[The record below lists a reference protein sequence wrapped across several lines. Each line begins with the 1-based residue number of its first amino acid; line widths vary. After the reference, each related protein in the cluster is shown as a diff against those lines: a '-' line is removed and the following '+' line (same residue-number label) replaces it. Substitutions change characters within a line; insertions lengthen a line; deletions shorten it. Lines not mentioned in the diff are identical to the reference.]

1 MKKLI
6 VAAMLVLG
14 ATSAFAGDS
23 DALKAVM
30 KAKTY
35 AEAEALVKQ
44 NLGQFANDAEK
55 AKAYNKL
62 VDLGMK
68 VFNEQQT
75 IQQTN
80 QLMKKNDPVDENVMN
95 EGAYNA
101 LMNAIE
107 CYKYD
112 QLPNAKGKVAPKF
125 NGNATRVW
133 GARQQLVN
141 AGQTAAQNN
150 KEADVLKYWGTFL
163 DTDNE
168 PLFASV
174 DQKQKDSEKDY
185 IGQVALFAARY
196 AYQAKDAARCEKYC
210 DIAMKSEK
218 EAKDALNLKLYV
230 MKDGLKTHED
240 SLAYVNKLKD
250 IFAKDETNEV
260 VLDGLKTREDSLN
273 YVNKLKG
280 IFAQDETNEVVLDG
294 LNSMYSSLKME
305 KEQAELLDNAIAK
318 NPNNFVALA
327 NKGMMYIQ
335 KNDADNAIK
344 CLKQALAAKEDNV
357 VVLTYLGACYN
368 SKAGNLQ
375 DPNGRKVV
383 YQEAIKVLDKAKQ
396 LDPEKAQAN
405 WGYTR
410 YQAYYGYYGP
420 NAAETKQ
427 AEAESK

>member
-35 AEAEALVKQ
+35 AEAEALLKQ

-68 VFNEQQT
+68 DFNDQQS

-150 KEADVLKYWGTFL
+150 KADEVLKYWGAFL
-163 DTDNE
+163 DTDSE

-174 DQKQKDSEKDY
+174 DAKQKEAEKEY

-210 DIAMKSEK
+210 DIAMTSEK

-230 MKDGLKTHED
+230 MKDGLKT
-240 SLAYVNKLKD
+240 K
-250 IFAKDETNEV
+250 
-260 VLDGLKTREDSLN
+260 EDSLN
-273 YVNKLKG
+273 YVNKLKDLY
-280 IFAQDETNEVVLDG
+280 AKDPSNDVMLDG
-294 LNSMYSSLKME
+294 LNSMYSALKME
-305 KEQAELLDNAIAK
+305 KEQTELLDAAIAK
-318 NPNNFVALA
+318 DPKNFVALA

-335 KNDADNAIK
+335 KNDANNAIK
-344 CLKQALAAKEDNV
+344 CLKQALEAKPDNV
-357 VVLTYLGACYN
+357 VVMTYLGACYN
-368 SKAGNLQ
+368 SKAGEIQ
-375 DPNGRKVV
+375 AVQGRKVV
-383 YQEAIKVLDKAKQ
+383 YQEAIKILDKAKE

-420 NAAETKQ
+420 NAPETKK
-427 AEAESK
+427 AEEESK

>member
-1 MKKLI
+1 MKKFL
-6 VAAMLVLG
+6 VAAMMVLG

-62 VDLGMK
+62 VDLSMK
-68 VFNEQQT
+68 AYNDQQS
-75 IQQTN
+75 IMQTN
-80 QLMKKNDPVDENVMN
+80 QIMKKNDPIDENAMN

-101 LMNAIE
+101 LLNAVE

-125 NGNATRVW
+125 GSNAARVW
-133 GARQQLVN
+133 SARIQLVN

-150 KEADVLKYWGTFL
+150 KADDVLKYWGAFL
-163 DTDNE
+163 DTETD
-168 PLFASV
+168 PLFASI
-174 DQKQKDSEKDY
+174 DAKQKESEKEY

-196 AYQAKDAARCEKYC
+196 AYQAKDGARCEKYC

-230 MKDGLKTHED
+230 LKDGLKTHAD
-240 SLAYVNKLKD
+240 SLSYINKLKD
-250 IFAKDETNEV
+250 LYAKDANNEV
-260 VLDGLKTREDSLN
+260 
-273 YVNKLKG
+273 
-280 IFAQDETNEVVLDG
+280 ILDG
-294 LNSMYSSLKME
+294 LNSMYSSMRMQ
-305 KEQAELLDNAIAK
+305 KEQEALLDEVLAR
-318 NPNNFVALA
+318 NPNSFVALA
-327 NKGMMYIQ
+327 NRGMMFIQ
-335 KNDADNAIK
+335 RNDADNAIK
-344 CLKQALAAKEDNV
+344 NLKKALDIKPDNV
-357 VVLTYLGACYN
+357 TVMVYLGACYN
-368 SKAGNLQ
+368 SKASALQ

-383 YQEAIKVLDKAKQ
+383 YKEAINVLDKAKE
-396 LDPEKAQAN
+396 LDPEKSQAN

-420 NAAETKQ
+420 TAAETKK
-427 AEAESK
+427 AEEESK

>member
-150 KEADVLKYWGTFL
+150 KADEVLKYWGAFL
-163 DTDNE
+163 DTDSE

-174 DQKQKDSEKDY
+174 DAKQKEAEKEY

-196 AYQAKDAARCEKYC
+196 AYQANDAARCEKYC
-210 DIAMKSEK
+210 DIAMTSEK

-230 MKDGLKTHED
+230 MKDGLKT
-240 SLAYVNKLKD
+240 K
-250 IFAKDETNEV
+250 
-260 VLDGLKTREDSLN
+260 EDSLN
-273 YVNKLKG
+273 YVNKLKDLY
-280 IFAQDETNEVVLDG
+280 AKDPSNEVMLDG
-294 LNSMYSSLKME
+294 LNSMYSALKME
-305 KEQAELLDNAIAK
+305 KEQTELLDAAIAK
-318 NPNNFVALA
+318 DPKNFVALA

-335 KNDADNAIK
+335 KNDANNAIK
-344 CLKQALAAKEDNV
+344 CLKQALEAKPDNV
-357 VVLTYLGACYN
+357 VVMTYLGACYN
-368 SKAGNLQ
+368 SKAGEIQ
-375 DPNGRKVV
+375 AVQGRKVV
-383 YQEAIKVLDKAKQ
+383 YQEAIKILDKAKE

-420 NAAETKQ
+420 NAPETKK
-427 AEAESK
+427 AEEESK

>member
-6 VAAMLVLG
+6 VAAMMVLG

-68 VFNEQQT
+68 AYNDQQS
-75 IQQTN
+75 IMQTN
-80 QLMKKNDPVDENVMN
+80 QIMKKNDPIDENAMN

-101 LMNAIE
+101 LLNAVE

-125 NGNATRVW
+125 GGNAARVW
-133 GARQQLVN
+133 SARIQLVN

-150 KEADVLKYWGTFL
+150 KADDVLKYWGAYL
-163 DTDNE
+163 DTETD
-168 PLFASV
+168 PLFSSIDA
-174 DQKQKDSEKDY
+174 KQKESEKEY

-196 AYQAKDAARCEKYC
+196 AYQAKDGARCEKYC

-230 MKDGLKTHED
+230 LKDGLKTHAD
-240 SLAYVNKLKD
+240 SLSYINKLKD
-250 IFAKDETNEV
+250 LYAKDANNEV
-260 VLDGLKTREDSLN
+260 
-273 YVNKLKG
+273 
-280 IFAQDETNEVVLDG
+280 ILDG
-294 LNSMYSSLKME
+294 LNSMYSSMRMQ
-305 KEQAELLDNAIAK
+305 KEQEALLDEVLAR
-318 NPNNFVALA
+318 NPNSFVALA
-327 NKGMMYIQ
+327 NRGMMFIQ
-335 KNDADNAIK
+335 RNDADNAIK
-344 CLKQALAAKEDNV
+344 NLKKALDIKPDNV
-357 VVLTYLGACYN
+357 TVMVYLGACYN
-368 SKAGNLQ
+368 SKASALQ

-383 YQEAIKVLDKAKQ
+383 YKEAINVLDKAKE
-396 LDPEKAQAN
+396 LDPEKSQAN

-420 NAAETKQ
+420 TAAETKK
-427 AEAESK
+427 AEEESK

>member
-80 QLMKKNDPVDENVMN
+80 QLMKKNDPVDENAMN

-150 KEADVLKYWGTFL
+150 KADEVLKYWGAFL
-163 DTDNE
+163 DTDSE

-174 DQKQKDSEKDY
+174 DAKQKEAEKEY

-210 DIAMKSEK
+210 DIAMTSEK

-230 MKDGLKTHED
+230 MKDGLKT
-240 SLAYVNKLKD
+240 K
-250 IFAKDETNEV
+250 
-260 VLDGLKTREDSLN
+260 EDSLN
-273 YVNKLKG
+273 YVNKLKDLY
-280 IFAQDETNEVVLDG
+280 AKDPSNDVMLDG
-294 LNSMYSSLKME
+294 LNSMYSALKME
-305 KEQAELLDNAIAK
+305 KEQTELLDAAIAK
-318 NPNNFVALA
+318 DPKNFVALA

-335 KNDADNAIK
+335 KNDANNAIK
-344 CLKQALAAKEDNV
+344 CLKQALEAKPDNV
-357 VVLTYLGACYN
+357 VVMTYLGACYN
-368 SKAGNLQ
+368 SKAGEIQ
-375 DPNGRKVV
+375 AVQGRKVV
-383 YQEAIKVLDKAKQ
+383 YQEAIKILDKAKE

-420 NAAETKQ
+420 NAPETKK
-427 AEAESK
+427 AEEESK

>member
-6 VAAMLVLG
+6 VAAMMVLG

-35 AEAEALVKQ
+35 AEAEALLKQ
-44 NLGQFANDAEK
+44 NLGQLANDAEK

-68 VFNEQQT
+68 AYNDQQS
-75 IQQTN
+75 IMQTN
-80 QLMKKNDPVDENVMN
+80 QIMKKNDPIDENAMN

-101 LMNAIE
+101 LMSAIE

-125 NGNATRVW
+125 GGNAARVW
-133 GARQQLVN
+133 SARVQLVN

-150 KEADVLKYWGTFL
+150 KADEVLKYWGAFL
-163 DTDNE
+163 DTDSE
-168 PLFASV
+168 PLFAGI
-174 DQKQKDSEKDY
+174 DAKQKDGEKEY

-230 MKDGLKTHED
+230 MKDGLKTHAD
-240 SLAYVNKLKD
+240 SLAYVDKLK
-250 IFAKDETNEV
+250 A
-260 VLDGLKTREDSLN
+260 L
-273 YVNKLKG
+273 Y
-280 IFAQDETNEVVLDG
+280 AQDETNEVILDG
-294 LNSMYSSLKME
+294 LNSMYSSMKME
-305 KEQAELLDNAIAK
+305 KEQEALLNAAIAK
-318 NPNNFVALA
+318 NPSNFVALA
-327 NKGMMYIQ
+327 NLGMMYIQ

-344 CLKQALAAKEDNV
+344 NLKLALAAKPDNV
-357 VVLTYLGACYN
+357 TVMTYLGACYN
-368 SKAGNLQ
+368 SKAGALQ

-383 YQEAIKVLDKAKQ
+383 YKEAIKVLDKAKE

-420 NAAETKQ
+420 TAAETKK
-427 AEAESK
+427 AEEESK

>member
-6 VAAMLVLG
+6 VAAMMVLG

-23 DALKAVM
+23 DALKAIM

-44 NLGQFANDAEK
+44 NLGQLANDAEK

-68 VFNEQQT
+68 DYNDQQS
-75 IQQTN
+75 IMQTN
-80 QLMKKNDPVDENVMN
+80 QIMKKNDPIDENAMN

-125 NGNATRVW
+125 ANANATRVW
-133 GARQQLVN
+133 GARVQLVN

-150 KEADVLKYWGTFL
+150 ESDNVLKYWGAFL
-163 DTDNE
+163 DTEDA
-168 PLFASV
+168 PLFAN
-174 DQKQKDSEKDY
+174 KTKEKEGEKEY
-185 IGQVALFAARY
+185 LGQVALFTARY
-196 AYQAKDAARCEKYC
+196 AYQAKDPARCEKYC
-210 DIAMKSEK
+210 DMAMKDEK
-218 EAKDALNLKLYV
+218 QAKDALNLKLYV
-230 MKDGLKTHED
+230 MKDGLKTHAD
-240 SLAYVNKLKD
+240 SLAYVDKLKA
-250 IFAKDETNEV
+250 I
-260 VLDGLKTREDSLN
+260 
-273 YVNKLKG
+273 Y
-280 IFAQDETNEVVLDG
+280 AQDETNEVVLDG
-294 LNSMYSSLKME
+294 LNSMFSSLKME
-305 KEQAELLDNAIAK
+305 KEQMELLDAAIAK

-327 NKGMMYIQ
+327 NKGMVYIQ

-344 CLKQALAAKEDNV
+344 CLKQALDAKPDNV

-383 YQEAIKVLDKAKQ
+383 YQEAIKVLDKAKK

-410 YQAYYGYYGP
+410 YQAYYGFYGP
-420 NAAETKQ
+420 TAAETKQ
-427 AEAESK
+427 AEEESK

>member
-6 VAAMLVLG
+6 VAAMMVLG

-68 VFNEQQT
+68 AYNDQQS
-75 IQQTN
+75 IIQTN
-80 QLMKKNDPVDENVMN
+80 QIMKKNDPIDENAMN

-125 NGNATRVW
+125 GSNAARVW
-133 GARQQLVN
+133 AARVQLVN

-150 KEADVLKYWGTFL
+150 KADEVLKYWGAFL
-163 DTDNE
+163 DTDSE
-168 PLFASV
+168 PLFASI
-174 DQKQKDSEKDY
+174 DAKQKDGEKEY

-230 MKDGLKTHED
+230 MKDGLKTHAD
-240 SLAYVNKLKD
+240 SLAYVD
-250 IFAKDETNEV
+250 
-260 VLDGLKTREDSLN
+260 
-273 YVNKLKG
+273 KLKG
-280 IFAQDETNEVVLDG
+280 LYAQDENNEVILDG
-294 LNSMYSSLKME
+294 LNSMYSSMKME
-305 KEQAELLDNAIAK
+305 KEQEALLNAAIAK
-318 NPNNFVALA
+318 NPSNFVALA
-327 NKGMMYIQ
+327 NLGMMYIQ

-344 CLKQALAAKEDNV
+344 NLKQALAAKPDNV
-357 VVLTYLGACYN
+357 TVLTYLGACYN
-368 SKAGNLQ
+368 SKAGALQ

-383 YQEAIKVLDKAKQ
+383 YKEAIKVLDKAKE

-410 YQAYYGYYGP
+410 YQAYYGFYGP
-420 NAAETKQ
+420 TAAETKK
-427 AEAESK
+427 AEEESK

>member
-6 VAAMLVLG
+6 VAAMMVLG
-14 ATSAFAGDS
+14 ATTAFAGDS

-35 AEAEALVKQ
+35 AEAEALLKQ
-44 NLGQFANDAEK
+44 NLGQLANDAEK

-62 VDLGMK
+62 VDLSMK
-68 VFNEQQT
+68 AYNDQQS
-75 IQQTN
+75 IMQTN
-80 QLMKKNDPVDENVMN
+80 QIMKKNDPIDENAMN

-125 NGNATRVW
+125 GGNAARVW
-133 GARQQLVN
+133 SARIQLVN

-150 KEADVLKYWGTFL
+150 KADDVLKYWGAFL
-163 DTDNE
+163 DTETN
-168 PLFASV
+168 PLFASI
-174 DQKQKDSEKDY
+174 DAKQKESEKEY

-196 AYQAKDAARCEKYC
+196 AYQAKDGARCEKYC

-230 MKDGLKTHED
+230 LKDGLKTHAD
-240 SLAYVNKLKD
+240 SLSYINKLKD
-250 IFAKDETNEV
+250 LYAKDANNEV
-260 VLDGLKTREDSLN
+260 
-273 YVNKLKG
+273 
-280 IFAQDETNEVVLDG
+280 ILDG
-294 LNSMYSSLKME
+294 LNSMYSSMRMQ
-305 KEQAELLDNAIAK
+305 KEQEALLDEVLAK
-318 NPNNFVALA
+318 NPNSFVALA
-327 NKGMMYIQ
+327 NRGMMFIQ
-335 KNDADNAIK
+335 RNDADNAIK
-344 CLKQALAAKEDNV
+344 NLKKALDIKPDNV
-357 VVLTYLGACYN
+357 TVMVYLGACYN
-368 SKAGNLQ
+368 SKASALQ

-383 YQEAIKVLDKAKQ
+383 YKEAIKVLDKAKE
-396 LDPEKAQAN
+396 LDPEKSQAN

-420 NAAETKQ
+420 TAAETKK
-427 AEAESK
+427 AEEESK

>member
-6 VAAMLVLG
+6 VAAMMVLG

-23 DALKAVM
+23 DALKAIM

-35 AEAEALVKQ
+35 AEAQALVQ
-44 NLGQFANDAEK
+44 QSLDQLADNAEK

-68 VFNEQQT
+68 DYNDQQS
-75 IQQTN
+75 IMQTN
-80 QLMKKNDPVDENVMN
+80 QIMKKNDPVDENVMN

-101 LMNAIE
+101 LVNALE

-125 NGNATRVW
+125 NSNADRVW
-133 GARQQLVN
+133 GARIQLVN
-141 AGQTAAQNN
+141 AGQSAAQNS
-150 KEADVLKYWGTFL
+150 KDADVLKYWGTFL
-163 DTDNE
+163 DTEDA
-168 PLFASV
+168 PIFAN
-174 DQKQKDSEKDY
+174 KTKEKEGEKEY

-196 AYQAKDAARCEKYC
+196 AYQAKDPARCEKYC
-210 DIAMKSEK
+210 DIAMKDEK
-218 EAKDALNLKLYV
+218 QAKDALNLKLYV
-230 MKDGLKTHED
+230 MKDGLKTHAD
-240 SLAYVNKLKD
+240 SLAYVDKLKA
-250 IFAKDETNEV
+250 I
-260 VLDGLKTREDSLN
+260 
-273 YVNKLKG
+273 Y
-280 IFAQDETNEVVLDG
+280 AQDETNEVVLDG
-294 LNSMYSSLKME
+294 LNSMFSSLKME
-305 KEQAELLDNAIAK
+305 KEQMDLLDAAIAK

-327 NKGMMYIQ
+327 NKGMVYIQ

-344 CLKQALAAKEDNV
+344 CLKQALDAKPDNV

-383 YQEAIKVLDKAKQ
+383 YQEAIKVLDKAKE

-410 YQAYYGYYGP
+410 YQAYYGFYGP
-420 NAAETKQ
+420 TAAETKQ
-427 AEAESK
+427 AEEESK

>member
-6 VAAMLVLG
+6 VAAMMVLG

-35 AEAEALVKQ
+35 AEAEALLKQ
-44 NLGQFANDAEK
+44 NLGQLANDAEK
-55 AKAYNKL
+55 DKAYNKL

-68 VFNEQQT
+68 AYNDQQS
-75 IQQTN
+75 IMQTN
-80 QLMKKNDPVDENVMN
+80 QIMKKNDPIDENAMN

-125 NGNATRVW
+125 GSNAARVW
-133 GARQQLVN
+133 AARVQLVN

-150 KEADVLKYWGTFL
+150 KADEVLKYWGAFL
-163 DTDNE
+163 DTDSE
-168 PLFASV
+168 PLFAGI
-174 DQKQKDSEKDY
+174 DAKQKDGEKEY

-230 MKDGLKTHED
+230 MKDGLKTHAD
-240 SLAYVNKLKD
+240 SLAYVD
-250 IFAKDETNEV
+250 
-260 VLDGLKTREDSLN
+260 
-273 YVNKLKG
+273 KLKG
-280 IFAQDETNEVVLDG
+280 LYAQDENNEVILDG
-294 LNSMYSSLKME
+294 LNSMYSSMKME
-305 KEQAELLDNAIAK
+305 KEQEALLNAAIAK
-318 NPNNFVALA
+318 NPSNFVALA
-327 NKGMMYIQ
+327 NLGMMYIQ

-344 CLKQALAAKEDNV
+344 NLKLALAAKPDNV
-357 VVLTYLGACYN
+357 TVLTYLGACYN
-368 SKAGNLQ
+368 SKAGALQ

-383 YQEAIKVLDKAKQ
+383 YKEAIKVLDKAKE

-410 YQAYYGYYGP
+410 YQAYYGFYGP
-420 NAAETKQ
+420 TAAETKK
-427 AEAESK
+427 AEEESK

>member
-6 VAAMLVLG
+6 VAAMMVLG

-35 AEAEALVKQ
+35 AEAEALLKQ
-44 NLGQFANDAEK
+44 NLGQLANDAEK

-62 VDLGMK
+62 VDLSMK
-68 VFNEQQT
+68 AYNDQQS
-75 IQQTN
+75 IMQTN
-80 QLMKKNDPVDENVMN
+80 QIMKKNDPIDENAMN

-101 LMNAIE
+101 LLNAVE

-125 NGNATRVW
+125 GGNAARVW
-133 GARQQLVN
+133 SARIQLVN

-150 KEADVLKYWGTFL
+150 KADDVLKYWGAYL
-163 DTDNE
+163 DTETD
-168 PLFASV
+168 PLFSSIDA
-174 DQKQKDSEKDY
+174 KQKESEKEY

-196 AYQAKDAARCEKYC
+196 AYQAKDGARCEKYC

-230 MKDGLKTHED
+230 LKDGLKTHAD
-240 SLAYVNKLKD
+240 SLSYINKLKD
-250 IFAKDETNEV
+250 LYAKDANNEV
-260 VLDGLKTREDSLN
+260 
-273 YVNKLKG
+273 
-280 IFAQDETNEVVLDG
+280 ILDG
-294 LNSMYSSLKME
+294 LNSMYSSMRMQ
-305 KEQAELLDNAIAK
+305 KEQEALLDEVLAK
-318 NPNNFVALA
+318 NPNSFVALA
-327 NKGMMYIQ
+327 NRGMMFIQ
-335 KNDADNAIK
+335 RNDADNAIK
-344 CLKQALAAKEDNV
+344 NLKKALDIKPDNV
-357 VVLTYLGACYN
+357 TVMVYLGACYN
-368 SKAGNLQ
+368 SKASALQ

-383 YQEAIKVLDKAKQ
+383 YKEAIKVLDKAKE
-396 LDPEKAQAN
+396 LDPEKSQAN

-420 NAAETKQ
+420 TAAETKK
-427 AEAESK
+427 AEEESK

>member
-6 VAAMLVLG
+6 VAAMMVLG

-35 AEAEALVKQ
+35 AEAEALLKQ
-44 NLGQFANDAEK
+44 NLGQLANDAEK

-62 VDLGMK
+62 VDLSMK
-68 VFNEQQT
+68 AYNDQQS
-75 IQQTN
+75 IMQTN
-80 QLMKKNDPVDENVMN
+80 QIMKKNDPIDENAMN

-101 LMNAIE
+101 LLNAVE

-125 NGNATRVW
+125 GGNAARVW
-133 GARQQLVN
+133 SARIQLVN

-150 KEADVLKYWGTFL
+150 KADDVLKYWGAYL
-163 DTDNE
+163 DTETD
-168 PLFASV
+168 PLFSSIDA
-174 DQKQKDSEKDY
+174 KQKESEKEY

-196 AYQAKDAARCEKYC
+196 AYQAKDGARCEKYC

-230 MKDGLKTHED
+230 LKDGLKTHAD
-240 SLAYVNKLKD
+240 SLSYINKLKD
-250 IFAKDETNEV
+250 LYAKDANIEV
-260 VLDGLKTREDSLN
+260 
-273 YVNKLKG
+273 
-280 IFAQDETNEVVLDG
+280 ILDG
-294 LNSMYSSLKME
+294 LNSMYSSMRMQ
-305 KEQAELLDNAIAK
+305 KEQEALLDEVLAR
-318 NPNNFVALA
+318 NPNSFVALA
-327 NKGMMYIQ
+327 NRGMMFIQ
-335 KNDADNAIK
+335 RNDADNAIK
-344 CLKQALAAKEDNV
+344 NLKKALDIKPDNV
-357 VVLTYLGACYN
+357 TVMVYLGACYN
-368 SKAGNLQ
+368 SKASALQ

-383 YQEAIKVLDKAKQ
+383 YKEAINVLDKAKE
-396 LDPEKAQAN
+396 LDPEKSQAN

-420 NAAETKQ
+420 TAAETKK
-427 AEAESK
+427 AEEESK

>member
-68 VFNEQQT
+68 DFNDQQS

-150 KEADVLKYWGTFL
+150 KADEVLKYWGAFL
-163 DTDNE
+163 DTDSE
-168 PLFASV
+168 PLFAAV
-174 DQKQKDSEKDY
+174 DAKQKEAEKEY

-210 DIAMKSEK
+210 DIAMTSEK

-230 MKDGLKTHED
+230 MKDGLKT
-240 SLAYVNKLKD
+240 K
-250 IFAKDETNEV
+250 
-260 VLDGLKTREDSLN
+260 EDSLN
-273 YVNKLKG
+273 YVNKLKDLY
-280 IFAQDETNEVVLDG
+280 AKDPSNEVMLDG
-294 LNSMYSSLKME
+294 LNSMYSALKME
-305 KEQAELLDNAIAK
+305 KEQTELLDAAIAK
-318 NPNNFVALA
+318 DPKNFVALA

-335 KNDADNAIK
+335 KNDANNAIK
-344 CLKQALAAKEDNV
+344 CLKQALEAKPDNV
-357 VVLTYLGACYN
+357 VVMTYLGACYN
-368 SKAGNLQ
+368 SKAGDIQ
-375 DPNGRKVV
+375 AVQGRKVV
-383 YQEAIKVLDKAKQ
+383 YQEAIKVLDKAKE

-420 NAAETKQ
+420 NAPETKK
-427 AEAESK
+427 AEEESK

>member
-1 MKKLI
+1 MKKLMI
-6 VAAMLVLG
+6 AAMMVLG

-23 DALKAVM
+23 DALKAVL

-35 AEAEALVKQ
+35 ADAKALVEQ
-44 NLGQFANDAEK
+44 NLGSMTNDAEK
-55 AKAYNKL
+55 AKAYNYL
-62 VDLGMK
+62 VELSMRQ
-68 VFNEQQT
+68 FNDQQS

-80 QLMKKNDPVDENVMN
+80 QIMKKNDPVDEAAMS

-101 LMNAIE
+101 LINAIE

-112 QLPNAKGKVAPKF
+112 QLPNAKGKIAPKF
-125 NGNATRVW
+125 NNNANRVW
-133 GARQQLVN
+133 SARIQLVN

-150 KEADVLKYWGTFL
+150 KEADVLKYWGAFL

-174 DQKQKDSEKDY
+174 DQKQKDSEKEY

-196 AYQAKDAARCEKYC
+196 AYQAKDPARCEKYC

-250 IFAKDETNEV
+250 IFA
-260 VLDGLKTREDSLN
+260 
-273 YVNKLKG
+273 
-280 IFAQDETNEVVLDG
+280 QDETNEVILDG

-305 KEQAELLDNAIAK
+305 KEQTDLLDNAIAK

-344 CLKQALAAKEDNV
+344 YLKKALEIQPENGTIMV
-357 VVLTYLGACYN
+357 YLGACLN
-368 SKAGNLQ
+368 VKASNLQ

-383 YQEAIKVLDKAKQ
+383 YQESIKYLDKAKE
-396 LDPEKAQAN
+396 LDPEKKQYN
-405 WGYTR
+405 WGYNR
-410 YQAYYGYYGP
+410 YQAYYGLYGP
-420 NAAETKQ
+420 NDPKTKQ
-427 AEAESK
+427 AEADSQN

>member
-6 VAAMLVLG
+6 VAAMMVLG

-35 AEAEALVKQ
+35 AEAEALLKQ
-44 NLGQFANDAEK
+44 NLGQLANDAEK

-62 VDLGMK
+62 VDLSMK
-68 VFNEQQT
+68 AYNDQQS
-75 IQQTN
+75 IMQTN
-80 QLMKKNDPVDENVMN
+80 QIMKKNDPIDENAMN

-101 LMNAIE
+101 LLNAVE

-125 NGNATRVW
+125 GGNAARVW
-133 GARQQLVN
+133 SARIQLVN

-150 KEADVLKYWGTFL
+150 KADDVLKYWGAYL
-163 DTDNE
+163 DTETD
-168 PLFASV
+168 PLFSSIDA
-174 DQKQKDSEKDY
+174 KQKESEKEY

-196 AYQAKDAARCEKYC
+196 AYQAKDGARCEKYC

-230 MKDGLKTHED
+230 LKDGLKTHAD
-240 SLAYVNKLKD
+240 SLSYINKLKD
-250 IFAKDETNEV
+250 LYVKDANNEV
-260 VLDGLKTREDSLN
+260 
-273 YVNKLKG
+273 
-280 IFAQDETNEVVLDG
+280 ILDG
-294 LNSMYSSLKME
+294 LNSMYSSMRMQ
-305 KEQAELLDNAIAK
+305 KEQEALLDEVLAR
-318 NPNNFVALA
+318 NPNSFVALA
-327 NKGMMYIQ
+327 NRGMMFIQ
-335 KNDADNAIK
+335 RNDADNAIK
-344 CLKQALAAKEDNV
+344 NLKKALDIKPDNV
-357 VVLTYLGACYN
+357 TVMVYLGACYN
-368 SKAGNLQ
+368 SKASALQ

-383 YQEAIKVLDKAKQ
+383 YKEAINVLDKAKE
-396 LDPEKAQAN
+396 LDPEKSQAN

-420 NAAETKQ
+420 TAAETKK
-427 AEAESK
+427 AEEESK

>member
-6 VAAMLVLG
+6 VAAMMVLG

-35 AEAEALVKQ
+35 AEAEALLKQ
-44 NLGQFANDAEK
+44 NLGQLANDAEK

-62 VDLGMK
+62 VDLSMK
-68 VFNEQQT
+68 AYNDQQS
-75 IQQTN
+75 IMQTK
-80 QLMKKNDPVDENVMN
+80 QIMKKNDPIDENAMN

-101 LMNAIE
+101 LLNAVE

-125 NGNATRVW
+125 GGNAARVW
-133 GARQQLVN
+133 SARIQLVN

-150 KEADVLKYWGTFL
+150 KADDVLKYWGAYL
-163 DTDNE
+163 DTETD
-168 PLFASV
+168 PLFSSIDA
-174 DQKQKDSEKDY
+174 KQKESEKEY

-196 AYQAKDAARCEKYC
+196 AYQAKDGARCEKYC

-230 MKDGLKTHED
+230 LKDGLKTHAD
-240 SLAYVNKLKD
+240 SLSYINKLKD
-250 IFAKDETNEV
+250 LYAKDANNEV
-260 VLDGLKTREDSLN
+260 
-273 YVNKLKG
+273 
-280 IFAQDETNEVVLDG
+280 ILDG
-294 LNSMYSSLKME
+294 LNSMYSSMRMQ
-305 KEQAELLDNAIAK
+305 KEQEALLDEVLAR
-318 NPNNFVALA
+318 NPNSFVALA
-327 NKGMMYIQ
+327 NRGMMFIQ
-335 KNDADNAIK
+335 RNDADNAIK
-344 CLKQALAAKEDNV
+344 NLKKALDIKPDNV
-357 VVLTYLGACYN
+357 TVMVYLGACYN
-368 SKAGNLQ
+368 SKASALQ

-383 YQEAIKVLDKAKQ
+383 YKEAINVLDKAKE
-396 LDPEKAQAN
+396 LDPEKSQAN

-420 NAAETKQ
+420 TAAETKK
-427 AEAESK
+427 AEEESK

>member
-150 KEADVLKYWGTFL
+150 KADEVLKYWGAFL
-163 DTDNE
+163 DTDSE
-168 PLFASV
+168 PLFAAV
-174 DQKQKDSEKDY
+174 DAKQKEAEKEY

-210 DIAMKSEK
+210 DIAMTSEK

-230 MKDGLKTHED
+230 MKDGLKT
-240 SLAYVNKLKD
+240 K
-250 IFAKDETNEV
+250 
-260 VLDGLKTREDSLN
+260 EDSLN
-273 YVNKLKG
+273 YVNKLKDLY
-280 IFAQDETNEVVLDG
+280 AKDPSNEVMLDG
-294 LNSMYSSLKME
+294 LNSMYSALKME
-305 KEQAELLDNAIAK
+305 KEQTELLDAAIAK
-318 NPNNFVALA
+318 DPKNFVALA

-335 KNDADNAIK
+335 KNDANNAIK
-344 CLKQALAAKEDNV
+344 CLKQALEAKPDNV
-357 VVLTYLGACYN
+357 VVMTYLGACYN
-368 SKAGNLQ
+368 SKAGEIQ
-375 DPNGRKVV
+375 AVQGRKVV
-383 YQEAIKVLDKAKQ
+383 YQEAIKILDKAKE
-396 LDPEKAQAN
+396 LDPKKAQAN

-420 NAAETKQ
+420 NAPETKK
-427 AEAESK
+427 AEEESK

>member
-6 VAAMLVLG
+6 VAAMMVLG

-35 AEAEALVKQ
+35 AEAEALLKQ
-44 NLGQFANDAEK
+44 NLGQLANDAEK

-68 VFNEQQT
+68 AYNDQQS
-75 IQQTN
+75 IMQTN
-80 QLMKKNDPVDENVMN
+80 QIMKKNDPIDENAMN

-125 NGNATRVW
+125 GSNAARVW
-133 GARQQLVN
+133 AARVQLVN

-150 KEADVLKYWGTFL
+150 KADEVLKYWGAFL
-163 DTDNE
+163 DTDSE
-168 PLFASV
+168 PLFASI
-174 DQKQKDSEKDY
+174 DAKQKDGEKEY

-230 MKDGLKTHED
+230 MKDGLKTHAF
-240 SLAYVNKLKD
+240 SLAYVD
-250 IFAKDETNEV
+250 
-260 VLDGLKTREDSLN
+260 
-273 YVNKLKG
+273 KLKG
-280 IFAQDETNEVVLDG
+280 LYAQDENNEVILDG
-294 LNSMYSSLKME
+294 LNSMYSSMKME
-305 KEQAELLDNAIAK
+305 KEQEALLNAAIAK
-318 NPNNFVALA
+318 NPSNFVALA
-327 NKGMMYIQ
+327 NLGMMYIQ

-344 CLKQALAAKEDNV
+344 NLKLALAAKPDNV
-357 VVLTYLGACYN
+357 TVLTYLGACYN
-368 SKAGNLQ
+368 SKAGALQ

-383 YQEAIKVLDKAKQ
+383 YKEAVKVLDKAKE

-420 NAAETKQ
+420 TAAETKK
-427 AEAESK
+427 AEEESK

>member
-35 AEAEALVKQ
+35 AEAEALLKQ
-44 NLGQFANDAEK
+44 NLGQLANDAEK

-68 VFNEQQT
+68 AYNDQQS
-75 IQQTN
+75 IMQTN
-80 QLMKKNDPVDENVMN
+80 QIMKKNDPIDENAMN

-125 NGNATRVW
+125 GSNAARVW
-133 GARQQLVN
+133 AARVQLVN

-150 KEADVLKYWGTFL
+150 KADEVLKYWGAFL
-163 DTDNE
+163 DTDSE
-168 PLFASV
+168 PLFAGI
-174 DQKQKDSEKDY
+174 DAKQKDGEKEY

-230 MKDGLKTHED
+230 MKDGLKTHAD
-240 SLAYVNKLKD
+240 SLAYVD
-250 IFAKDETNEV
+250 
-260 VLDGLKTREDSLN
+260 
-273 YVNKLKG
+273 KLKG
-280 IFAQDETNEVVLDG
+280 LYAQDENNDVVLDG
-294 LNSMYSSLKME
+294 LNSMYSSMKME
-305 KEQAELLDNAIAK
+305 KEQEALLNAAIAK
-318 NPNNFVALA
+318 NPSNFVALA
-327 NKGMMYIQ
+327 NLGMMYIQ

-344 CLKQALAAKEDNV
+344 NLKLALAAKPDNV
-357 VVLTYLGACYN
+357 TVLTYLGACYN
-368 SKAGNLQ
+368 SKAGALQ

-383 YQEAIKVLDKAKQ
+383 YKEAVKVLDKAKE

-420 NAAETKQ
+420 TAAETKK
-427 AEAESK
+427 AEEESK

>member
-6 VAAMLVLG
+6 VAAMMVLG

-35 AEAEALVKQ
+35 AEAEALLKQ
-44 NLGQFANDAEK
+44 NLGQLANDAEK

-62 VDLGMK
+62 VDLSMK
-68 VFNEQQT
+68 AYNDQQS
-75 IQQTN
+75 IMQTN
-80 QLMKKNDPVDENVMN
+80 QIMKKNDPIDENAMN

-125 NGNATRVW
+125 GSNAARVW
-133 GARQQLVN
+133 AARVQLVN

-150 KEADVLKYWGTFL
+150 KADEVLKYWGAFL
-163 DTDNE
+163 DTDSE
-168 PLFASV
+168 PLFAGI
-174 DQKQKDSEKDY
+174 DAKQKDGEKEY

-230 MKDGLKTHED
+230 MKDGLKTHAD
-240 SLAYVNKLKD
+240 SLAYVD
-250 IFAKDETNEV
+250 
-260 VLDGLKTREDSLN
+260 
-273 YVNKLKG
+273 KLKG
-280 IFAQDETNEVVLDG
+280 LYAQDENNDVILDG
-294 LNSMYSSLKME
+294 LNSMYSSMQME
-305 KEQAELLDNAIAK
+305 KEQEALLNAAISK
-318 NPNNFVALA
+318 NPSNFVALA
-327 NKGMMYIQ
+327 NLGMMYIQ

-344 CLKQALAAKEDNV
+344 NLKLALAAKPDNV
-357 VVLTYLGACYN
+357 TVLTYLGACYN
-368 SKAGNLQ
+368 SKAGALQ

-383 YQEAIKVLDKAKQ
+383 YKEAIKVLDKAKE

-420 NAAETKQ
+420 TAAETKK
-427 AEAESK
+427 AEEESK

>member
-150 KEADVLKYWGTFL
+150 KADEVLKYWGAFL
-163 DTDNE
+163 DTDSE
-168 PLFASV
+168 PLFAAV
-174 DQKQKDSEKDY
+174 DAKQKEAEKEY

-210 DIAMKSEK
+210 DIAMTSEK

-230 MKDGLKTHED
+230 MKDGLKT
-240 SLAYVNKLKD
+240 K
-250 IFAKDETNEV
+250 
-260 VLDGLKTREDSLN
+260 EDSLN
-273 YVNKLKG
+273 YVNKLKDLY
-280 IFAQDETNEVVLDG
+280 AKDPSNEVMLDG
-294 LNSMYSSLKME
+294 LNSMYSALKME
-305 KEQAELLDNAIAK
+305 KEQTELLDAAIAK
-318 NPNNFVALA
+318 DPKNFVALA

-335 KNDADNAIK
+335 KNDANNAIK
-344 CLKQALAAKEDNV
+344 CLKQALEAKPDNV
-357 VVLTYLGACYN
+357 VVMTYLGACYN
-368 SKAGNLQ
+368 SKAGEIQ
-375 DPNGRKVV
+375 AVQGRKVV
-383 YQEAIKVLDKAKQ
+383 YQEAIKILDKAKE

-420 NAAETKQ
+420 NAPETKK
-427 AEAESK
+427 AEEESK

>member
-68 VFNEQQT
+68 DFNDQQS

-150 KEADVLKYWGTFL
+150 KADEVLKYWGAFL
-163 DTDNE
+163 DTDSE

-174 DQKQKDSEKDY
+174 DAKQKEAEKEY

-210 DIAMKSEK
+210 DIAMTSEK

-230 MKDGLKTHED
+230 MKDGLKT
-240 SLAYVNKLKD
+240 K
-250 IFAKDETNEV
+250 
-260 VLDGLKTREDSLN
+260 EDSLN
-273 YVNKLKG
+273 YVNKLKDLY
-280 IFAQDETNEVVLDG
+280 AKDPSNEVMLDG
-294 LNSMYSSLKME
+294 LNSMYSALKME
-305 KEQAELLDNAIAK
+305 KEQTELLDAAIAK
-318 NPNNFVALA
+318 DPKNFVALA

-335 KNDADNAIK
+335 KNDANNAIK
-344 CLKQALAAKEDNV
+344 CLKQALEAKPDNV
-357 VVLTYLGACYN
+357 VVMTYLGACYN
-368 SKAGNLQ
+368 SKAGEIQ
-375 DPNGRKVV
+375 AVQGRKVV

-420 NAAETKQ
+420 NAPETKK
-427 AEAESK
+427 AEEESK

>member
-6 VAAMLVLG
+6 VAAMMVLG

-35 AEAEALVKQ
+35 AEAEALLKQ
-44 NLGQFANDAEK
+44 NLGQLANDAEK

-68 VFNEQQT
+68 AYNDQQS
-75 IQQTN
+75 IMQTN
-80 QLMKKNDPVDENVMN
+80 QIMKKNDPIDENAMN

-125 NGNATRVW
+125 GSNAARVW
-133 GARQQLVN
+133 AARVQLVN

-150 KEADVLKYWGTFL
+150 KADEVLKYWGAFL
-163 DTDNE
+163 DTDSE
-168 PLFASV
+168 PLFASI
-174 DQKQKDSEKDY
+174 DAKQKDGEKEY

-230 MKDGLKTHED
+230 MKDGLKTHAD
-240 SLAYVNKLKD
+240 SLAYVD
-250 IFAKDETNEV
+250 
-260 VLDGLKTREDSLN
+260 
-273 YVNKLKG
+273 KLKG
-280 IFAQDETNEVVLDG
+280 LYAQDENNEVILDG
-294 LNSMYSSLKME
+294 LNSMYSSMKME
-305 KEQAELLDNAIAK
+305 KEQEALLNAAIAK
-318 NPNNFVALA
+318 NPSNFVALA
-327 NKGMMYIQ
+327 NLGMMYIQ

-344 CLKQALAAKEDNV
+344 NLKLALAAKSDNV
-357 VVLTYLGACYN
+357 TVLTYLGACYN
-368 SKAGNLQ
+368 SKAGALQ

-383 YQEAIKVLDKAKQ
+383 YKEAIKVLDKAKE

-420 NAAETKQ
+420 TAAETKK
-427 AEAESK
+427 AEEESK

>member
-1 MKKLI
+1 MKKFL
-6 VAAMLVLG
+6 VAAMMVLG

-30 KAKTY
+30 KAKSY

-44 NLGQFANDAEK
+44 NLGQMANDAEK

-62 VDLGMK
+62 VDLAMK
-68 VFNEQQT
+68 QFNDQQS

-80 QLMKKNDPVDENVMN
+80 QIMKKNDPVDEAAMS

-101 LMNAIE
+101 LINAIE
-107 CYKYD
+107 CY
-112 QLPNAKGKVAPKF
+112 
-125 NGNATRVW
+125 
-133 GARQQLVN
+133 
-141 AGQTAAQNN
+141 
-150 KEADVLKYWGTFL
+150 KEADVLKYWGAFL

-174 DQKQKDSEKDY
+174 DQKQKDGEKEY

-196 AYQAKDAARCEKYC
+196 AYQAKDVARCEKYC

-230 MKDGLKTHED
+230 MKDGLKT
-240 SLAYVNKLKD
+240 
-250 IFAKDETNEV
+250 
-260 VLDGLKTREDSLN
+260 REDSLN
-273 YVNKLKG
+273 YVNKLKD

-357 VVLTYLGACYN
+357 VILTYLGACYN
-368 SKAGNLQ
+368 SKAGDIQ

>member
-6 VAAMLVLG
+6 VAAMMVLG

-35 AEAEALVKQ
+35 AEAEALLKQ
-44 NLGQFANDAEK
+44 NLGQLANDAEK

-62 VDLGMK
+62 VDLSMK
-68 VFNEQQT
+68 AYNDQQS
-75 IQQTN
+75 IMQTN
-80 QLMKKNDPVDENVMN
+80 QIRKKNDPLDENAMN

-101 LMNAIE
+101 LLNAVE

-125 NGNATRVW
+125 GGNAARVW
-133 GARQQLVN
+133 SARIQLVN

-150 KEADVLKYWGTFL
+150 KADDVLKYWGAYL
-163 DTDNE
+163 DTETD
-168 PLFASV
+168 PLFSSIDA
-174 DQKQKDSEKDY
+174 KQKESEKEY

-196 AYQAKDAARCEKYC
+196 AYQAKDGARCEKYC

-230 MKDGLKTHED
+230 LKDGLKTHAD
-240 SLAYVNKLKD
+240 SLSYINKLKD
-250 IFAKDETNEV
+250 LYAKDANNEV
-260 VLDGLKTREDSLN
+260 
-273 YVNKLKG
+273 
-280 IFAQDETNEVVLDG
+280 ILDG
-294 LNSMYSSLKME
+294 LNSMYSSMRMQ
-305 KEQAELLDNAIAK
+305 KEQEALLDEVLAR
-318 NPNNFVALA
+318 NPNSFVALA
-327 NKGMMYIQ
+327 NRGMMFIQ
-335 KNDADNAIK
+335 RNDADNAIK
-344 CLKQALAAKEDNV
+344 NLKKALDIKPDNV
-357 VVLTYLGACYN
+357 TVMVYLGACYN
-368 SKAGNLQ
+368 SKASALQ

-383 YQEAIKVLDKAKQ
+383 YKEAINVLDKAKE
-396 LDPEKAQAN
+396 LDPEKSQAN

-420 NAAETKQ
+420 TAAETKK
-427 AEAESK
+427 AEEESK

>member
-6 VAAMLVLG
+6 VAAMMVLG

-68 VFNEQQT
+68 AYNDQQS
-75 IQQTN
+75 IIQTN
-80 QLMKKNDPVDENVMN
+80 QIMKKNDPIDENAMN

-101 LMNAIE
+101 LMSAIE

-125 NGNATRVW
+125 GSNASRVW
-133 GARQQLVN
+133 AARVQLVN

-150 KEADVLKYWGTFL
+150 KADEVLKYWGAFL
-163 DTDNE
+163 DTDSE
-168 PLFASV
+168 PLFASI
-174 DQKQKDSEKDY
+174 DAKQKDGEKEY

-230 MKDGLKTHED
+230 MKDGLKTHAD
-240 SLAYVNKLKD
+240 SLAYVD
-250 IFAKDETNEV
+250 
-260 VLDGLKTREDSLN
+260 
-273 YVNKLKG
+273 KLKG
-280 IFAQDETNEVVLDG
+280 LYAQDENNDVILDG
-294 LNSMYSSLKME
+294 LNSMYSSMKME
-305 KEQAELLDNAIAK
+305 KEQEALLNAAIAK
-318 NPNNFVALA
+318 NPSNFVALA
-327 NKGMMYIQ
+327 NLGMMYIQ

-344 CLKQALAAKEDNV
+344 NLKLALAAKPDNV
-357 VVLTYLGACYN
+357 TVLTYLGACYN
-368 SKAGNLQ
+368 SKAGALQ

-383 YQEAIKVLDKAKQ
+383 YKEAIKVLDKAKE

-410 YQAYYGYYGP
+410 YQAYYGFYGP
-420 NAAETKQ
+420 TAAETKK
-427 AEAESK
+427 AEEESK

>member
-6 VAAMLVLG
+6 VAAMMVLG

-35 AEAEALVKQ
+35 AEAEALLKQ
-44 NLGQFANDAEK
+44 NLGQLANDAEK

-68 VFNEQQT
+68 AYNDQQS
-75 IQQTN
+75 IMQTN
-80 QLMKKNDPVDENVMN
+80 QIMKKNDPIDENAMN

-125 NGNATRVW
+125 GSNAARVW
-133 GARQQLVN
+133 AARVQLVN

-150 KEADVLKYWGTFL
+150 KADEVLKYWGAFL
-163 DTDNE
+163 DTDSE
-168 PLFASV
+168 PLFASI
-174 DQKQKDSEKDY
+174 DAKQKDGEKEY

-230 MKDGLKTHED
+230 MKDGLKTHAD
-240 SLAYVNKLKD
+240 SLAYVD
-250 IFAKDETNEV
+250 
-260 VLDGLKTREDSLN
+260 
-273 YVNKLKG
+273 KLKG
-280 IFAQDETNEVVLDG
+280 LYAQDENNDVILDG
-294 LNSMYSSLKME
+294 LNSMYSSMKME
-305 KEQAELLDNAIAK
+305 KEQEALLNAAIAK
-318 NPNNFVALA
+318 NPSNFVALA
-327 NKGMMYIQ
+327 NLGMMYIQ

-344 CLKQALAAKEDNV
+344 HLKLALAAKPDNV
-357 VVLTYLGACYN
+357 TVLTYLGACYN
-368 SKAGNLQ
+368 SKAGALQ

-383 YQEAIKVLDKAKQ
+383 YKEAVKVLDKAKE

-420 NAAETKQ
+420 TAAETKK
-427 AEAESK
+427 AEEESK

>member
-6 VAAMLVLG
+6 VAAMMVLG

-35 AEAEALVKQ
+35 AEAETLLKQ
-44 NLGQFANDAEK
+44 NLGQLANDAEK

-62 VDLGMK
+62 VDLSMK
-68 VFNEQQT
+68 AYNDQQS
-75 IQQTN
+75 IMQTN
-80 QLMKKNDPVDENVMN
+80 QIMKKNDPIDENAMN

-101 LMNAIE
+101 LLNAVE

-125 NGNATRVW
+125 GGNAARVW
-133 GARQQLVN
+133 SARIQLVN

-150 KEADVLKYWGTFL
+150 KADDVLKYWGAFL
-163 DTDNE
+163 DTETN
-168 PLFASV
+168 PLFASI
-174 DQKQKDSEKDY
+174 DAKQKESEKEY

-196 AYQAKDAARCEKYC
+196 AYQAKDGARCEKYC

-230 MKDGLKTHED
+230 LKDGLKTHAD
-240 SLAYVNKLKD
+240 SLSYINKLKD
-250 IFAKDETNEV
+250 LYAKDANNEV
-260 VLDGLKTREDSLN
+260 
-273 YVNKLKG
+273 
-280 IFAQDETNEVVLDG
+280 ILDG
-294 LNSMYSSLKME
+294 LNSMYSSMRMQ
-305 KEQAELLDNAIAK
+305 KEQEALLDEVLAK
-318 NPNNFVALA
+318 NPNSFVALA
-327 NKGMMYIQ
+327 NRGMMFIQ
-335 KNDADNAIK
+335 RNDADNAIK
-344 CLKQALAAKEDNV
+344 NLKKALDIKPDNV
-357 VVLTYLGACYN
+357 TVMVYLGACYN
-368 SKAGNLQ
+368 SKASALQ

-383 YQEAIKVLDKAKQ
+383 YKEAIKVLDKAKE
-396 LDPEKAQAN
+396 LDPEKSQAN

-420 NAAETKQ
+420 TAAETKK
-427 AEAESK
+427 AEEESK

>member
-6 VAAMLVLG
+6 VAAMMVLG

-35 AEAEALVKQ
+35 AEAEALLKQ
-44 NLGQFANDAEK
+44 NLGQLANDAEK

-68 VFNEQQT
+68 AYNDQQS
-75 IQQTN
+75 IMQTN
-80 QLMKKNDPVDENVMN
+80 QIMKKNDPIDENAMN

-101 LMNAIE
+101 LLNAVE

-125 NGNATRVW
+125 GSNAARVW
-133 GARQQLVN
+133 AARVQLVN

-150 KEADVLKYWGTFL
+150 KADEVLKYWGAFL
-163 DTDNE
+163 DTDSE
-168 PLFASV
+168 PLFAGI
-174 DQKQKDSEKDY
+174 DAKQKDGEKEY

-230 MKDGLKTHED
+230 MKDGLKTHAD
-240 SLAYVNKLKD
+240 SLAYVD
-250 IFAKDETNEV
+250 
-260 VLDGLKTREDSLN
+260 
-273 YVNKLKG
+273 KLKG
-280 IFAQDETNEVVLDG
+280 LYAQDENNEVILDG
-294 LNSMYSSLKME
+294 LNSMYSSMKME
-305 KEQAELLDNAIAK
+305 KEQEALLNAAIAK
-318 NPNNFVALA
+318 NPSNFVALA
-327 NKGMMYIQ
+327 NLGMMYIQ

-344 CLKQALAAKEDNV
+344 NLKLALAAKPDNV
-357 VVLTYLGACYN
+357 TVLTYLGACYN
-368 SKAGNLQ
+368 SKAGALQ

-383 YQEAIKVLDKAKQ
+383 YKEAVKVLDKAKE

-420 NAAETKQ
+420 TAAETKK
-427 AEAESK
+427 AEEESK

>member
-23 DALKAVM
+23 DALKAVL

-44 NLGQFANDAEK
+44 NLDQLADNAEK

-68 VFNEQQT
+68 DYNDQQS
-75 IQQTN
+75 IMQTN
-80 QLMKKNDPVDENVMN
+80 QIMKKNDPVDENVMN
-95 EGAYNA
+95 AGAYNA
-101 LMNAIE
+101 LVNALE

-112 QLPNAKGKVAPKF
+112 QLPNAKGKVSPKF
-125 NGNATRVW
+125 GSNADRVW
-133 GARQQLVN
+133 GARLQLVN

-150 KEADVLKYWGTFL
+150 KSDDVLKYWGTFL
-163 DTDNE
+163 DTEDA
-168 PLFASV
+168 PIFAN
-174 DQKQKDSEKDY
+174 KTKEKEGEKEY

-196 AYQAKDAARCEKYC
+196 AYQAKDPARCEKYC
-210 DIAMKSEK
+210 DIAMKDEK
-218 EAKDALNLKLYV
+218 QAKDALNLKLYV
-230 MKDGLKTHED
+230 MKDGLKTQAD
-240 SLAYVNKLKD
+240 SLAYVDKLK
-250 IFAKDETNEV
+250 A
-260 VLDGLKTREDSLN
+260 L
-273 YVNKLKG
+273 Y
-280 IFAQDETNEVVLDG
+280 AQDENNDVILDG
-294 LNSMYSSLKME
+294 LNGMYSALKME
-305 KEQAELLDNAIAK
+305 KEQNDLLDTAIAK
-318 NPNNFVALA
+318 NPKNFVALA
-327 NKGMMYIQ
+327 DKGMLYIQ

-344 CLKQALAAKEDNV
+344 CLKQALDAQPENV

-368 SKAGNLQ
+368 SKAGALQ

-383 YQEAIKVLDKAKQ
+383 YKEAIAVLDKAKQ

-420 NAAETKQ
+420 TAPETKQ
-427 AEAESK
+427 AEDESK